1 MKVWNIRVNDYRG
14 FDDYSFIQDH
24 CPTNE
29 QLDQVKKIYQNSGR
43 YIKEDIDMI
52 DVEIRN
58 SFDNS
63 KIPTWDQFIEY
74 LKEDYKNKN
83 IND

>member
-29 QLDQVKKIYQNSGR
+29 QLDQVKKF
-43 YIKEDIDMI
+43 IKIQEDI
-52 DVEIRN
+52 
-58 SFDNS
+58 
-63 KIPTWDQFIEY
+63 
-74 LKEDYKNKN
+74 
-83 IND
+83 